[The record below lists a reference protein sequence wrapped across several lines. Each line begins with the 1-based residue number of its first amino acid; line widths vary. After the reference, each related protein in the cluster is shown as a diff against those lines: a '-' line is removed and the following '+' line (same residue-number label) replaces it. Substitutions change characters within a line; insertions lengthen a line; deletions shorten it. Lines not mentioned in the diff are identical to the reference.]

1 MRRKRDESQMGISI
15 KRKDPEQERL
25 WMAEREQ
32 AWRRW
37 EPYWKERTRDLGRV
51 MDYLHG
57 HYQVEPW
64 TVEQVLAVDA
74 SQARRLERM
83 EQDLT
88 TTIPGVVQGVPAEAL
103 RFQFYRLYPL
113 PGSLPVGEEDFLLL
127 ESCTGTFSLQSQQS
141 NLLYGVLRV
150 RQGIDQRQADSRSA
164 AWMCYLSDLEYLEQQ
179 GLDVRAL
186 MP

>member
-1 MRRKRDESQMGISI
+1 
-15 KRKDPEQERL
+15 
-25 WMAEREQ
+25 
-32 AWRRW
+32 
-37 EPYWKERTRDLGRV
+37 

-141 NLLYGVLRV
+141 NLLSGVLRV
-150 RQGIDQRQADSRSA
+150 RQLI
-164 AWMCYLSDLEYLEQQ
+164 
-179 GLDVRAL
+179 
-186 MP
+186 PT

>member
-1 MRRKRDESQMGISI
+1 
-15 KRKDPEQERL
+15 
-25 WMAEREQ
+25 
-32 AWRRW
+32 
-37 EPYWKERTRDLGRV
+37 

-103 RFQFYRLYPL
+103 RFQF
-113 PGSLPVGEEDFLLL
+113 
-127 ESCTGTFSLQSQQS
+127 
-141 NLLYGVLRV
+141 
-150 RQGIDQRQADSRSA
+150 
-164 AWMCYLSDLEYLEQQ
+164 
-179 GLDVRAL
+179 
-186 MP
+186 

>member
-15 KRKDPEQERL
+15 KRKDPEQEQL

-51 MDYLHG
+51 MD
-57 HYQVEPW
+57 
-64 TVEQVLAVDA
+64 
-74 SQARRLERM
+74 
-83 EQDLT
+83 
-88 TTIPGVVQGVPAEAL
+88 
-103 RFQFYRLYPL
+103 YPL